1 MKVKLKLGIGVLCAI
16 RGRGIDRT
24 YSTTVQPSRGNRLY
38 GDVCDV
44 RLSPSHTA
52 LTTS

>member
-1 MKVKLKLGIGVLCAI
+1 MTVKLKLGIGVLCAI

-24 YSTTVQPSRGNRLY
+24 YSTTVWPSWGNRFY
-38 GDVCDV
+38 SDVCDV

-52 LTTS
+52 LTPS